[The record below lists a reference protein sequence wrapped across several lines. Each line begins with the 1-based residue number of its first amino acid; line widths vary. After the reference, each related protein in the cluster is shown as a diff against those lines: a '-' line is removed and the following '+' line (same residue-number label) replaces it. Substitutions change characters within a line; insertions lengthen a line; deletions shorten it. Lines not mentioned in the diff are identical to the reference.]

1 MELKHSGFIA
11 VVGRPSVGKST
22 FLNTLCGFKVSIVSR
37 TPQTTRSR
45 VRAIF
50 NAEQQQLVFV
60 DTPGMHFSEK
70 KYNQELIEVSRSAL
84 ADSDAVLFLSDL
96 SRPFGKEEIMVLEIL
111 QPFAAKTVAALS
123 KSDLAPREAPV
134 REKEIREYLTPVA
147 FLSFSALDRQ
157 GCLAVAQQA
166 AALVPP
172 GPMLYPAEYYTDQ
185 TQEFR
190 ITEIIR
196 EKVFIHMRQ
205 EIPHSVYVAADSILY
220 REDKERLKV
229 RATIFTESDSQKAMV
244 IGKGG
249 AMIRQ
254 ISSEA
259 RQDIREIFGLE
270 TDLMLKAD
278 VHKNWRKDQALLK
291 KFFD

>member
-45 VRAIF
+45 VRAIY
-50 NAEQQQLVFV
+50 NDEAMQLVFV

-70 KYNQELIEVSRSAL
+70 RYNQELVDVAKSAL
-84 ADSDAVLFLSDL
+84 ADCDAVLYISDL
-96 SRPFGKEEIMVLEIL
+96 SRPFGQEEKTVLELL
-111 QPFAAKTVAALS
+111 QHFADKTVVALG
-123 KSDLAPREAPV
+123 KSDLAGKMHEKREG
-134 REKEIREYLTPVA
+134 EIREHLEPVA
-147 FLSFSALDRQ
+147 FISFSALDRT
-157 GCLAVAQQA
+157 GCREVARTVGDLLSA
-166 AALVPP
+166 
-172 GPMLYPAEYYTDQ
+172 GPMLYPEDYYTDQ

-190 ITEIIR
+190 ITELIR
-196 EKVFIHMRQ
+196 EKVFAHMRE
-205 EIPHSVYVAADSILY
+205 EIPHSVYVAAEGILY
-220 REDKERLKV
+220 REDKNRLKIK
-229 RATIFTESDSQKAMV
+229 ATIYTETDSQKAMV

-259 RQDIREIFGLE
+259 RQDIRDIFGLE
-270 TDLMLKAD
+270 TDLMLKAA
-278 VHKNWRKDQALLK
+278 VHKNWRKNKDLLK
-291 KFFD
+291 KLFE